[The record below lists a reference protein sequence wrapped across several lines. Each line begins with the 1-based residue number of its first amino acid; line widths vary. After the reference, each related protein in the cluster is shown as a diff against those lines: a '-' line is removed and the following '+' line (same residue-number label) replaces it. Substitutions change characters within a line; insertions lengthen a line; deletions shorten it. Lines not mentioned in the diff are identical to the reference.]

1 MKKKIFLIVI
11 SILIFS
17 SILYFCFV
25 FLKKDDSKPYV
36 YLKKDD
42 YSFDSKMIQ
51 QVNKYY
57 ENNYIISPYSIN
69 VALNMLKDG
78 TVGTT
83 REEIDSVISD
93 YSAVPGLDSAN
104 SVFINPMYKNLVL
117 KKYLST
123 IRKKYNGEIFDSIDI
138 KKINDWVSQKTNKM
152 IPKMFDSSLNDD
164 NLVVLINALAID
176 AKWKKK
182 FECNYTSKESF
193 KKNSEEEIDVS
204 MMHQTLKSGDAF
216 YIDTADE
223 LGIVLPYKKL
233 SKNNLNLEFIGLLPK
248 NDSIKD
254 YVDSFTD
261 SKIKNIFQ
269 NYKKISDDNSV
280 YLSLPMFKNDFEFDK
295 IISSLQELGMKK
307 VFIPSDELS
316 SMLSCHD
323 CYVSDI
329 VHKSSIDLSENGTKA
344 AASTAVVI
352 NKNSIGGYPDG
363 MEINFNRPFV
373 YMIRDKNT
381 GIIIFFGTVYEP
393 KLWKGSTCK

>member
-42 YSFDSKMIQ
+42 YSFDSKIIQ

-83 REEIDSVISD
+83 RKEINSVISD
-93 YSAVPGLDSAN
+93 YSVIPGLNSAN
-104 SVFINPMYKNLVL
+104 SVFINPMYKNIVL

-123 IRKKYNGEIFDSIDI
+123 IRKKYNGKIFYTVDI
-138 KKINDWVSQKTNKM
+138 KRINDWVSQKTNKM

-176 AKWKKK
+176 AKWEKK

-193 KKNSEEEIDVS
+193 KTNEGKELDVS
-204 MMHQTLKSGDAF
+204 MMHQTLKAGDAF
-216 YIDTADE
+216 YIDTDDE
-223 LGIVLPYKKL
+223 LGIVLPYKKT

-248 NDSIKD
+248 KESIKD
-254 YVDSFTD
+254 YVESFTD

-269 NYKKISDDNSV
+269 NYKKISDDNSI

-295 IISSLQELGMKK
+295 IIPSLQELGMKK
-307 VFIPSDELS
+307 VFSPSDELS
-316 SMLSCHD
+316 SMLSCVD

-329 VHKSSIDLSENGTKA
+329 VHKSSINLGESGTKA

-352 NKNSIGGYPDG
+352 SKNSIDFSNGVD
-363 MEINFNRPFV
+363 IAFNKPFV
-373 YMIRDKNT
+373 YMIRDKNSGT
-381 GIIIFFGTVYEP
+381 IIFFGIVYKP
-393 KLWKGSTCK
+393 NRWKGSTCK

>member
-1 MKKKIFLIVI
+1 MKKKIILITFF
-11 SILIFS
+11 ILIFL
-17 SILYFCFV
+17 SILCFCFV
-25 FLKKDDSKPYV
+25 FLKTSDSKDDLYV
-36 YLKKDD
+36 KKSD
-42 YSFDSKMIQ
+42 YSFDSKMIL

-57 ENNYIISPYSIN
+57 DNNYIISPYSIN

-83 REEIDSVISD
+83 RQEINSVISD
-93 YSAVPGLDSAN
+93 YSVVPGLDSAN
-104 SVFINPMYKNLVL
+104 SVFINPTYKNLVL

-123 IRKKYNGEIFDSIDI
+123 VREKYNGEIFDSIDI
-138 KKINDWVSQKTNKM
+138 KKINDWVSHKTNKM
-152 IPKMFDSSLNDD
+152 IPKMFDSSLDD
-164 NLVVLINALAID
+164 SLVVLINALAID
-176 AKWKKK
+176 AKWKKQ
-182 FECNYTSKESF
+182 FECNYTSEEIF
-193 KKNSEEEIDVS
+193 KKDSGEEINVS
-204 MMHQTLKSGDAF
+204 MMHQSLKSGDAF
-216 YIDTADE
+216 YIDTDDE

-295 IISSLQELGMKK
+295 IIPSLQELGVRK

-316 SMLSCHD
+316 SMVNCDD

-352 NKNSIGGYPDG
+352 SKNSLEGYSNG
-363 MEINFNRPFV
+363 MDINFDRPFV

-381 GIIIFFGTVYEP
+381 GIIIFFGVVYEP
-393 KLWKGSTCK
+393 NLWKGSTCK